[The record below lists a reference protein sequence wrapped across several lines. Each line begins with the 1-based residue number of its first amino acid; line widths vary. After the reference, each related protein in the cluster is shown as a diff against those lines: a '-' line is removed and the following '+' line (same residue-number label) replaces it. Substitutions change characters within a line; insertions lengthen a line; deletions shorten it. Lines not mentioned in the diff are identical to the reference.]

1 LDLLY
6 KYLIPNSSPN
16 AFELR
21 DMHGISKTKDQVMA
35 IVVIILA
42 VGTSGIAIWTNLNG
56 SNAD

>member
-6 KYLIPNSSPN
+6 QYLIPNSSPN
-16 AFELR
+16 TFEHR

>member
-1 LDLLY
+1 
-6 KYLIPNSSPN
+6 LIPNSSPN

>member
-1 LDLLY
+1 
-6 KYLIPNSSPN
+6 LIPNPSPN
-16 AFELR
+16 AFEHR

-42 VGTSGIAIWTNLNG
+42 VGTSGIAIWSNLNG